1 MEGGAGV
8 TPQKQRGFTLIEL
21 LAVISII
28 MILVAILTP
37 TVQQALRQA
46 QKASC
51 QNNIKQILRGCSMY
65 AQDARWHRGSPV
77 RMALPNANPNAG
89 TWSDSATGNR
99 ACLWLLI
106 KSDYCTPAVFVCPT
120 AKGAPAKL
128 SDGHFGDDNCYYSY
142 ISMVIPEPNPSGLR
156 RISMYDADPALVI
169 IADKNPRF
177 MAGSPT
183 IVPGAHPKN
192 PLNLETNSQ
201 NHGAQGRTRFD
212 DSDNPYQTIDG
223 IGQNIGRLDESVRW
237 ADGPFGSRVV
247 TGSNA
252 EDWIYQSNE
261 PDKDTDGLRR
271 DDEDVFLIP

>member
-1 MEGGAGV
+1 M
-8 TPQKQRGFTLIEL
+8 TPQKQKGFTLIEL

-28 MILVAILTP
+28 MVLVAILIP

-46 QKASC
+46 QRSSC

-77 RMALPNANPNAG
+77 RMALPSVAPENTDANDRG
-89 TWSDSATGNR
+89 WWRSDTGNR

-106 KSDYCTPAVFVCPT
+106 KSDYCTPGVFVCP
-120 AKGAPAKL
+120 AGKGAPANL
-128 SDGHFGDDNCYYSY
+128 SDGHFANDNCHYSY
-142 ISMVIPEPNPSGLR
+142 ISMVAADDLQPL
-156 RISMYDADPALVI
+156 SMYDANPALVI

-183 IVPGAHPKN
+183 MVPGANELAN
-192 PLNLETNSQ
+192 PFNLETNSQ

-212 DSDNPYQTIDG
+212 QNNNSYQTIDG

-237 ADGPFGSRVV
+237 ADGPFGSRVI

-252 EDWIYQSNE
+252 EDWIYQS
-261 PDKDTDGLRR
+261 KDPEVDDDGLRR